1 MGVLRRTKWLGNNSA
16 DGGENKLEGSV
27 ANCQAVLMA
36 QLQTSERELG
46 VTPLSLEESVWHR
59 EGQVELIHGGVL
71 PRR

>member
-27 ANCQAVLMA
+27 ANCQAALMA
-36 QLQTSERELG
+36 QQHELG